1 MRMPCWPS
9 TWLTRAWCASKE
21 PLMPGIA
28 HTRHVVWPQVTSAR
42 DQPASEPFLLRT
54 HGESNEVGGVHAFT
68 GGMPTHTPA
77 CVHHGARYALAG
89 RYMYVELLD
98 APGFGPGP
106 VVEQKST
113 SPASRGRSDP
123 LLLEHLPRARTHTAY
138 RLDNGSV
145 TPGGR
150 RRSSSQRS
158 PDARTSSPTRGAAS
172 R

>member
-1 MRMPCWPS
+1 MF
-9 TWLTRAWCASKE
+9 
-21 PLMPGIA
+21 GIA

-68 GGMPTHTPA
+68 GGMATHTPA
-77 CVHHGARYALAG
+77 CMHHGARYALAG

-123 LLLEHLPRARTHTAY
+123 LLLEHLPGARTHTA
-138 RLDNGSV
+138 
-145 TPGGR
+145 
-150 RRSSSQRS
+150 
-158 PDARTSSPTRGAAS
+158 
-172 R
+172 

>member
-1 MRMPCWPS
+1 
-9 TWLTRAWCASKE
+9 
-21 PLMPGIA
+21 MPGIA

-68 GGMPTHTPA
+68 GGMATHTPA

-123 LLLEHLPRARTHTAY
+123 LLLEPLPRARTHTA
-138 RLDNGSV
+138 
-145 TPGGR
+145 
-150 RRSSSQRS
+150 
-158 PDARTSSPTRGAAS
+158 
-172 R
+172 